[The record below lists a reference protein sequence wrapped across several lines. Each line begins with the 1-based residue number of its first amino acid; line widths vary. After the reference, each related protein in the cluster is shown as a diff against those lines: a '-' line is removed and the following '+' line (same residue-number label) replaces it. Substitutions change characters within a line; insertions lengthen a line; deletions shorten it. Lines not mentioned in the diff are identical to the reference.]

1 MSRRNPDD
9 PGRQRGSSAKIKE
22 EEPAVRGRGA
32 YLGGHP
38 NEVPRRTPNGD
49 EAVIPGL
56 IAMNGTAIFIIPD
69 RRRGGPPRRAVVPW
83 SNVAS
88 VSMESLT
95 EAKSRLGAV
104 LVFGVLG
111 LLAKGTADSTVIAVR
126 LLDGGTV
133 YYQADLNFRDFRANV
148 TPILQSFGVTVTD
161 ESTRT
166 PKLAPPVASVADE
179 LAKLAQLRDSG
190 VLTEAE
196 FATQKAKLLG

>member
-1 MSRRNPDD
+1 
-9 PGRQRGSSAKIKE
+9 
-22 EEPAVRGRGA
+22 
-32 YLGGHP
+32 
-38 NEVPRRTPNGD
+38 
-49 EAVIPGL
+49 
-56 IAMNGTAIFIIPD
+56 MNGTAIFIIPD
-69 RRRGGPPRRAVVPW
+69 RRRSGPPRRAVVPW

-126 LLDGGTV
+126 LLDGGAV

-166 PKLAPPVASVADE
+166 PQVAPPVVSVADE

-190 VLTEAE
+190 VLTEEE
-196 FATQKAKLLG
+196 FTAQKAKLLA